1 MRRDQCGFARKRTN
15 SKRLVGSSVAKT
27 VAPNNRLIAGAF
39 GPGFPAK
46 GRTASA
52 NIAYVQMK
60 AILIVKAESAEALR
74 ALMRSLSAP
83 LMHALISS
91 LRQSLGCGIFN
102 LFFLGGKVQRPR
114 CDPQQRRLV
123 FMHQRVALP
132 CQVRKCVS
140 ECAVSRTSETGG
152 TSRRGQADEEPV
164 HASTR
169 PFLPAS
175 ITKLLR
181 VDIRPSGMVTLS
193 STWKSAC
200 QRLGVTVW
208 RI

>member
-1 MRRDQCGFARKRTN
+1 
-15 SKRLVGSSVAKT
+15 
-27 VAPNNRLIAGAF
+27 
-39 GPGFPAK
+39 
-46 GRTASA
+46 
-52 NIAYVQMK
+52 
-60 AILIVKAESAEALR
+60 
-74 ALMRSLSAP
+74 MRSLSAS

-91 LRQSLGCGIFN
+91 PRQSLGCGTFN
-102 LFFLGGKVQRPR
+102 LFFRDRKVHKRPR
-114 CDPQQRRLV
+114 CDAQQRRLV